1 MRFKQQT
8 RGQHASRVAE
18 DVPREPR
25 MLTRNPTVEHA
36 GVVRNIGDC
45 PLTLRRSISAW
56 SSAEFQRST
65 YCQNHPHAFQEY
77 ADKGANTPRYQLLST
92 QSNNEN
98 NIALETAHNR
108 RELYGGLS
116 VDEASELRN
125 RPTISLADLNE
136 GVDFEALLY
145 GPLHDDKLKAAH
157 QHSISTAD
165 HCRFEQP
172 RPVWHLV
179 NAIASDEVYRN
190 AEDWGID
197 RSIYTRYARSGFFA
211 DCHVADSMHH
221 GEYLSGP
228 DCEEFA
234 DCRIPLIVCI
244 ISTSREA
251 RHNEVQR
258 GIVPLAVHILDRYI
272 EKHKHSMSRL
282 LSIACAHLDLASSE
296 NGSKQPSLASSMNA
310 SDAAALDA
318 AAVAKHLK
326 SKYKHDN
333 LIKLCFNFSPE
344 RRRGDGAPPDGHTN
358 TFHDFSCRNF
368 DTDSCYE
375 EGSEFDETTQ
385 KYSSASVMK
394 ADVVYNFV
402 AAACFFIADRYNGLS
417 NTSVKA
423 LLVKWESIC
432 HVFTKT
438 RHAGRYIRENRA
450 TALSIIMSFM
460 FDIYFVLEYKLTTP
474 FPCHMVQDLILSTT
488 DFHCSPNPGEYSVY
502 QKIAAIMARIAYVD
516 DTFHKFQPS
525 IITLAIYGVVRR
537 LAVHNEVVEDENAWL
552 LVDETDSEIRRCS
565 SLLINTLIQYVN
577 TDILD
582 VLTQPVYMKHHT
594 DELFSHLFEDL
605 CDLDAGHLRKFANT
619 LMSLT

>member
-1 MRFKQQT
+1 MRFQQQT
-8 RGQHASRVAE
+8 RGQHASRVTD
-18 DVPREPR
+18 DVPKDPR
-25 MLTRNPTVEHA
+25 MLTRNLTIEHA

-45 PLTLRRSISAW
+45 PLTIRRSVSAW
-56 SSAEFQRST
+56 SVAESQQNP
-65 YCQNHPHAFQEY
+65 YYQNHPHAFQAYDE
-77 ADKGANTPRYQLLST
+77 KGANTPRCHLLSP
-92 QSNNEN
+92 QSNAEN
-98 NIALETAHNR
+98 DIALETAHNR
-108 RELYGGLS
+108 RELYADLS
-116 VDEASELRN
+116 VDDAGELRN
-125 RPTISLADLNE
+125 RPTISLADLND

-145 GPLHDDKLKAAH
+145 GPLNDEKLKPVH
-157 QHSISTAD
+157 QRSISTAD
-165 HCRFEQP
+165 NCRFEQP
-172 RPVWHLV
+172 RPVWHLF
-179 NAIASDEVYRN
+179 NAIASDEVYRK

-211 DCHVADSMHH
+211 DCYVADSMHH
-221 GEYLSGP
+221 GEYLSVT

-234 DCRIPLIVCI
+234 ECRIPLIVCI
-244 ISTSREA
+244 ISTSRQA
-251 RHNEVQR
+251 RQNEVQR

-272 EKHKHSMSRL
+272 EKHKHSMARL
-282 LSIACAHLDLASSE
+282 ISIAFAHVDGTSSE
-296 NGSKQPSLASSMNA
+296 NSSKQASLASSINA
-310 SDAAALDA
+310 SDAAALDT

-326 SKYKHDN
+326 AKYRHDN

-344 RRRGDGAPPDGHTN
+344 KTRRENTALDGHTD
-358 TFHDFSCRNF
+358 TFHDFGCHNL

-375 EGSEFDETTQ
+375 DGSEYDETTQ
-385 KYSSASVMK
+385 KYNSASVMK

-423 LLVKWESIC
+423 LLVKWESTC
-432 HVFTKT
+432 LVYTKT

-450 TALSIIMSFM
+450 MALSIIMSFM

-488 DFHCSPNPGEYSVY
+488 DFHCSPNPSEYSVY

-516 DTFHKFQPS
+516 DTFHKFPPS
-525 IITLAIYGVVRR
+525 ILTLAIYGVVRR

-552 LVDETDSEIRRCS
+552 LVDESDSEIRRCS

-582 VLTQPVYMKHHT
+582 VLTQPVYMKHHS
-594 DELFSHLFEDL
+594 DELFGNLFEDL
-605 CDLDAGHLRKFANT
+605 CDLDAGHLRKFAST